1 MNPIDEEK
9 NWLNLNMG
17 QNFEDSYPGSKRI
30 SMKICHFCKRK
41 FYIPQALGGHQNA
54 QKRERDV
61 AIRYHS
67 LNMDTKFPIHR
78 TLGVHTHS
86 IPYKPKVNEGRVL
99 SREFKLLGLVED
111 DGKPLTNDVRIIK
124 KNSIPVFGKRVLE
137 NGDEEDERDKGKM
150 VILTNLTA
158 RLLNLT
164 I

>member
-1 MNPIDEEK
+1 MKFYLRSHYDLAYYSTHMLPPKKKYKLEYPISKMNPIDEEK

-86 IPYKPKVNEGRVL
+86 IPYKPKVNEGRQ
-99 SREFKLLGLVED
+99 
-111 DGKPLTNDVRIIK
+111 I
-124 KNSIPVFGKRVLE
+124 
-137 NGDEEDERDKGKM
+137 
-150 VILTNLTA
+150 
-158 RLLNLT
+158 T
-164 I
+164 ISYTSTDL